1 MEVLLYGRGEER
13 VLILNTGGEP
23 PDPKERAL
31 FLCRSVTL
39 LGEAYLMGPVDD
51 FRGFLSVDQDGF
63 PESPESWE
71 SEAFG
76 AFLRDTEQ
84 GGNMPLPSGAEL
96 WHRIPLPDI
105 RELLA
110 I

>member
-1 MEVLLYGRGEER
+1 MDIRLYGRGGSR
-13 VLILNTGGEP
+13 VLILNTGGKP

-31 FLCRSVTL
+31 FLCPSITL

-51 FRGFLSVDQDGF
+51 SRGFLSVDQDGF
-63 PESPESWE
+63 PKSPEPWE
-71 SEAFG
+71 TAAFG

-96 WHRIPLPDI
+96 WHRIPLPDMKK
-105 RELLA
+105 LLA
-110 I
+110 L